1 MEAYEIGRL
10 FGTLVGVYIFSQIA
24 EWLIF
29 KRVFDDPVKGKAT
42 SVVAIYVLG
51 ALSFDYRAGL
61 SGREELSGF
70 AYYLPA
76 ALIVGFFAV
85 RRGLKLRAQ
94 AEQREPLAEAF
105 D

>member
-1 MEAYEIGRL
+1 MTAVEIGRL
-10 FGTLVGVYIFSQIA
+10 FGTIAGVYVLTVIA

-42 SVVAIYVLG
+42 SVAIVYLLG

-85 RRGLKLRAQ
+85 RRGIKLREQ
-94 AEQREPLAEAF
+94 AANRDPAAEAF